1 MPLGDEFA
9 FLAIFFGISIGTI
22 ASMVGVGGGILLMPT
37 CIFILGFSIKDSI
50 VISLFFMTGTV
61 ISGSIRYMKLKLVNY
76 RLALLY
82 SIWDVPGVIIGG
94 LITLIV
100 TNNIL
105 AGLCGSLIIIL
116 SILLFKRKE
125 IGISTKHIS
134 KNNESI
140 TVLPE
145 NSNYTLES
153 TSTIKGKKIFMKM
166 FAFASLSSFSGG
178 FISGLAGLGGGTVD
192 TTSMIFLGLEPKKAA
207 ATGEL
212 GNIVSPL
219 SGIIVHLL
227 FGSYTSSW
235 LWLIFVT
242 LGGIIG
248 AQIGV
253 HLTSR
258 VKGHIIKT
266 ILAGLALYTGI
277 LMILLM
283 FGIGWI
289 Q

>member
-9 FLAIFFGISIGTI
+9 FLAIFFGLGIGTI
-22 ASMVGVGGGILLMPT
+22 ASMVGLGGGILIIPT
-37 CIFILGFSIKDSI
+37 CIFVFGFPIKDSI

-61 ISGSIRYMKLKLVNY
+61 ISASIRYMKLKLVNY

-94 LITLIV
+94 LITLVV

-105 AGLCGSLIIIL
+105 AGLCGSIIMGL
-116 SILLFKRKE
+116 SILLFRSKKIRV
-125 IGISTKHIS
+125 STQHIS

-140 TVLPE
+140 NALPK
-145 NSNYTLES
+145 NSNDTLKS
-153 TSTIKGKKIFMKM
+153 TTTIKRKKIRVES
-166 FAFASLSSFSGG
+166 FAFASFSSFSGG
-178 FISGLAGLGGGTVD
+178 LISGLVGLGGGTVD
-192 TTSMIFLGLEPKKAA
+192 TTSMILLDLEPKEAA
-207 ATGEL
+207 ATGEF

-219 SGIIVHLL
+219 SGLIVHLVL
-227 FGSYTSSW
+227 GSYTSSW
-235 LWLIFVT
+235 LWPILMT
-242 LGGIIG
+242 LGGIVG

-253 HLTSR
+253 YLTSR
-258 VKGHIIKT
+258 VKGNIIQK
-266 ILAGLALYTGI
+266 ILACLAFYTGI
-277 LMILLM
+277 LMIFLM

>member
-9 FLAIFFGISIGTI
+9 FLAIFFGLGIGTI
-22 ASMVGVGGGILLMPT
+22 ASMVGLGGGILIIPT
-37 CIFILGFSIKDSI
+37 CIFVFGFPIKDSI

-61 ISGSIRYMKLKLVNY
+61 ISASIRYMKLKLVNY

-94 LITLIV
+94 LITLVV

-105 AGLCGSLIIIL
+105 AGLCGSIIMGL
-116 SILLFKRKE
+116 SILLFRSKK
-125 IGISTKHIS
+125 IKVSTQHIS

-140 TVLPE
+140 NALPK
-145 NSNYTLES
+145 NSNDTLKS
-153 TSTIKGKKIFMKM
+153 TTTIKRKKIRVES
-166 FAFASLSSFSGG
+166 FAFASFSSFSGG
-178 FISGLAGLGGGTVD
+178 LISGLVGLGGGTVD
-192 TTSMIFLGLEPKKAA
+192 TTSMILLDLEPKEAA
-207 ATGEL
+207 ATGEF

-219 SGIIVHLL
+219 SGLIVHLVL
-227 FGSYTSSW
+227 GSYTSSW
-235 LWLIFVT
+235 LWPILMT
-242 LGGIIG
+242 LGGIVG

-253 HLTSR
+253 YLTSR
-258 VKGHIIKT
+258 VKGNIIQK
-266 ILAGLALYTGI
+266 ILACLAFYTGI
-277 LMILLM
+277 LMIFLM

>member
-9 FLAIFFGISIGTI
+9 FLAIFFGLGIGTI
-22 ASMVGVGGGILLMPT
+22 ASMVGLGGGILIIPT
-37 CIFILGFSIKDSI
+37 CIFIFGFPIKDSI

-61 ISGSIRYMKLKLVNY
+61 ISASIRYMKLKLVNY

-94 LITLIV
+94 LITLVV

-105 AGLCGSLIIIL
+105 AGLCGSIIMGL
-116 SILLFKRKE
+116 SILLFRRKE
-125 IGISTKHIS
+125 IEVSTQHIS

-140 TVLPE
+140 NALPK
-145 NSNYTLES
+145 NSNDTLKS
-153 TSTIKGKKIFMKM
+153 TTTIKRKKIRVES
-166 FAFASLSSFSGG
+166 FAFASFSSFSGG
-178 FISGLAGLGGGTVD
+178 LISGLVGLGGGTVD
-192 TTSMIFLGLEPKKAA
+192 TTSMILLDLEPKVAA
-207 ATGEL
+207 ATGEF

-219 SGIIVHLL
+219 SGLVVHLL
-227 FGSYTSSW
+227 LGSYTSSW
-235 LWLIFVT
+235 LWPIFMT
-242 LGGIIG
+242 LGGIVG

-253 HLTSR
+253 YLTSR
-258 VKGHIIKT
+258 VKGNIIQK
-266 ILAGLALYTGI
+266 ILACLAFYTGI
-277 LMILLM
+277 SMIFLM

>member
-9 FLAIFFGISIGTI
+9 FLAIFFGLGIGTI
-22 ASMVGVGGGILLMPT
+22 ASMVGLGGGILIIPT
-37 CIFILGFSIKDSI
+37 CIFIFGFSIKDSI

-61 ISGSIRYMKLKLVNY
+61 ISASIRYMKLKLINY

-94 LITLIV
+94 LITLVV

-105 AGLCGSLIIIL
+105 AGLCGSIIMGL
-116 SILLFKRKE
+116 SILLFRRKE
-125 IGISTKHIS
+125 IEVITQHIS

-140 TVLPE
+140 NALPK
-145 NSNYTLES
+145 NSNDTLKS
-153 TSTIKGKKIFMKM
+153 TTTIKRKKIRVESFV
-166 FAFASLSSFSGG
+166 FASFSSFSGG
-178 FISGLAGLGGGTVD
+178 LISGLVGLGGGTVD
-192 TTSMIFLGLEPKKAA
+192 TTSMILLDLEPKEAA
-207 ATGEL
+207 ATGEF

-219 SGIIVHLL
+219 SGLIVHLVL
-227 FGSYTSSW
+227 GSYTSSW
-235 LWLIFVT
+235 LWPILMT
-242 LGGIIG
+242 LGGIVG

-253 HLTSR
+253 YLTSR
-258 VKGHIIKT
+258 VKGNIIQK
-266 ILAGLALYTGI
+266 ILACLAFYTGI
-277 LMILLM
+277 LMIFLM

>member
-9 FLAIFFGISIGTI
+9 FLAIFFGLGIGTI
-22 ASMVGVGGGILLMPT
+22 ASMVGLGGGILIIPT
-37 CIFILGFSIKDSI
+37 CIFIFGFSIKDSI

-61 ISGSIRYMKLKLVNY
+61 ISASIRYMKLKLINY

-94 LITLIV
+94 LITLVV

-105 AGLCGSLIIIL
+105 AGLCGSIIMGL
-116 SILLFKRKE
+116 SILLFRRKE
-125 IGISTKHIS
+125 IKVITQYIS

-140 TVLPE
+140 NALPK
-145 NSNYTLES
+145 NSNDTLKS
-153 TSTIKGKKIFMKM
+153 TTTIKRKKIRVESFV
-166 FAFASLSSFSGG
+166 FASFSSFSGG
-178 FISGLAGLGGGTVD
+178 LISGLVGLGGGTVD
-192 TTSMIFLGLEPKKAA
+192 TTSMILLDLEPKEAA
-207 ATGEL
+207 ATGEF

-219 SGIIVHLL
+219 SGLIVHLVL
-227 FGSYTSSW
+227 GSYTSSW
-235 LWLIFVT
+235 LWPILMT
-242 LGGIIG
+242 LGGIVG

-253 HLTSR
+253 YLTSR
-258 VKGHIIKT
+258 VKGNIIQK
-266 ILAGLALYTGI
+266 ILACLAFYTGI
-277 LMILLM
+277 LMIFLM